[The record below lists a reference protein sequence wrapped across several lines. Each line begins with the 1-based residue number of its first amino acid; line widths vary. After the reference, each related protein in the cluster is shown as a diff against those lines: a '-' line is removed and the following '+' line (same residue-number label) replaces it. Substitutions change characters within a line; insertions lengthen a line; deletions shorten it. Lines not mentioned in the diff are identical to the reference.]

1 MLEQYG
7 FLCDCVAC
15 SLTGEERRKNDEG
28 RRQVLR
34 MDSAVEKLL
43 YDFDETRES
52 DNTDQFQDLE
62 NKINIPGLSEL
73 EMQGEERDVANA
85 VILLFHKLSMMD
97 SLGFKVVSQ
106 ASTSCII
113 FCLSKSCTIVT
124 SAQLAVVSYIL
135 EVCREWEL
143 NTTALSAIK
152 TGLSLAARIYGR
164 KSHQF
169 KRWSE
174 MEKSFQTI

>member
-52 DNTDQFQDLE
+52 DNADQFQDLDI
-62 NKINIPGLSEL
+62 KINIPGLSEL

-85 VILLFHKLSMMD
+85 VILLFHKLSRMD

-106 ASTSCII
+106 ASTNII
-113 FCLSKSCTIVT
+113 FCL
-124 SAQLAVVSYIL
+124 
-135 EVCREWEL
+135 
-143 NTTALSAIK
+143 IK
-152 TGLSLAARIYGR
+152 L
-164 KSHQF
+164 F
-169 KRWSE
+169 
-174 MEKSFQTI
+174 